1 MKVQFFIRV
10 IVALLPAGILAA
22 NQPFTVNVDTSAAPE
37 LREWCSRARSELTVW
52 QPRISNLLS
61 SEGFVPPAAISL
73 GVKKADE
80 GIGGTS
86 GTNIAL
92 HSGWLIKHTDY
103 LGMVIHELTHV
114 IQRYPKP
121 EPGWIT
127 EGIADYIRW
136 AIYEGKPPA
145 WFPAPHTTNDLTRGY
160 RMTAGFLLWM
170 ETGPCPGIVR
180 RLNRMM
186 REQNY
191 TERVFT
197 ECSGKSLRALQEDYI
212 HARNTPPQPVT
223 GK

>member
-1 MKVQFFIRV
+1 MNYGSFIAL
-10 IVALLPAGILAA
+10 IIALLPAAIRAA
-22 NQPFTVNVDTSAAPE
+22 DPPFTVNVDASAVPE
-37 LREWCSRARSELTVW
+37 LREWCGRARSELTAW

-61 SEGFVPPAAISL
+61 SEVFVPPNAITL
-73 GVKKADE
+73 RIKKDDG
-80 GIGGTS
+80 GIGGTT
-86 GTNIAL
+86 GTNIVL
-92 HSGWLIKHTDY
+92 HSGWLTKHPDD

-136 AIYEGKPPA
+136 AVYEGKSAA
-145 WFPAPHTTNDLTRGY
+145 WFPVPHAPGDLTSGY

-186 REQNY
+186 REGNY
-191 TERVFT
+191 NENIFT
-197 ECSGKSLRALQEDYI
+197 ECSGKSLRALQENYI
-212 HARNTPPQPVT
+212 NARNKGSQPVT